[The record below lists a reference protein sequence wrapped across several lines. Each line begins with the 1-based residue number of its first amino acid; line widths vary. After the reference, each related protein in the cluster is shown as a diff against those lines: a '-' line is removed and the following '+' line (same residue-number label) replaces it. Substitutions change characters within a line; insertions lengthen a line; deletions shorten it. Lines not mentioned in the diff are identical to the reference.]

1 MVIHLMALCD
11 LKVQGG
17 VTLTYTVGRSATG
30 VVKVLTREILS
41 LTLEL
46 LFFLGFLLGLVLY
59 LWFCTNACAIIIFG
73 CVMFQVEWVATLA
86 PDTFTI
92 AAVATLFT
100 DLEDV
105 SACTA
110 RGEM

>member
-1 MVIHLMALCD
+1 MALCD

-46 LFFLGFLLGLVLY
+46 LFKSVLSRFSGWSCPISMVLY
-59 LWFCTNACAIIIFG
+59 RRLRNNYFW
-73 CVMFQVEWVATLA
+73 MR
-86 PDTFTI
+86 
-92 AAVATLFT
+92 
-100 DLEDV
+100 DV
-105 SACTA
+105 SSGVGSYIST
-110 RGEM
+110 